1 MFIVGRAIAGAGSS
15 GIGNGAMTIISVILP
30 RRKQAQFLGI
40 NMGIGQ
46 LGIALGPILG
56 GAFTQNV
63 SWRWCKL
70 LERLSTAII
79 LLTTFFFLQVSTS
92 TYPLAVLWPFC
103 CSCSRSPS
111 RPTSYPPDKSS
122 ARPLS
127 LWIFQALCSLAPL
140 PSCFCLHCNTAVPCT
155 RGIAPL

>member
-70 LERLSTAII
+70 FRHLFTAIV
-79 LLTTFFFLQVSTS
+79 LLIIFIFLQVSTS
-92 TYPLAVLWPFC
+92 TYPLAVL
-103 CSCSRSPS
+103 
-111 RPTSYPPDKSS
+111 
-122 ARPLS
+122 
-127 LWIFQALCSLAPL
+127 
-140 PSCFCLHCNTAVPCT
+140 
-155 RGIAPL
+155 